1 MAKLFNS
8 VKRATVTETIVEQVK
23 GLIIDGQLLAGQKLP
38 SERELAE
45 EFRVGRSSVR
55 EATSALVALGV
66 AQVRQGEG
74 VYIRPDFP
82 DSVINS
88 IDWSALMLRGQ
99 IADLIETR
107 RAIELAII
115 RLATERAAQSD
126 IRELLRL
133 AHEMSIS
140 LDIESFIER
149 DLEFHLAL
157 AQCSQNMVMY
167 SVIQG
172 IQQLMRKSM
181 YQVLQRDDMR
191 QIAVE
196 QHRGIAEAISQGDAA
211 RAMGAMEEHLMKDVR
226 FFSDREE
233 T

>member
-8 VKRATVTETIVEQVK
+8 VKRATVAEAIVEQVK
-23 GLIIDGQLLAGQKLP
+23 DLIIEGQLTAGQKLP

-45 EFRVGRSSVR
+45 ELKVGRSSVR

-66 AQVRQGEG
+66 AQARQGEG

-82 DSVINS
+82 ESVINS

-107 RAIELAII
+107 RAIEVAIV
-115 RLATERAAQSD
+115 RLASERATQSD
-126 IRELLRL
+126 KRKLLRL
-133 AHEMSIS
+133 GKEMRVS

-157 AQCSQNMVMY
+157 AQSSQNMVMCN
-167 SVIQG
+167 VIQG

-181 YQVLQRDDMR
+181 SQVLRREDMR
-191 QIAVE
+191 RIAVE
-196 QHRGIAEAISQGDAA
+196 QHRVIAAAIGQGDVE
-211 RAMGAMEEHLMKDVR
+211 RAVRTMEEHLMKDVR
-226 FFSDREE
+226 FFSEREE
-233 T
+233 V